1 MSADLAHPTRLLA
14 STGARRLLAGLLL
27 LIGVHAG
34 AWAQAERVA
43 ARVAEE
49 HQVKAAYL
57 YKFLGFI
64 DWPPQAFA
72 SAESPYVIGVVGADA
87 LADELA
93 RVVASRQ
100 VNGRPAVARKLG
112 PDEPP
117 TGVHLLFIG
126 RDAAPRAAS
135 LLAQVRDRS
144 VLTVTETE
152 EAFEAGSAINFVVVD
167 DKVRFDV
174 ARRSTEAS
182 SLKISSRLI
191 GVARRVRE
199 SML

>member
-1 MSADLAHPTRLLA
+1 LNA
-14 STGARRLLAGLLL
+14 TGAKRLLAGLLL
-27 LIGVHAG
+27 LIWVHAG
-34 AWAQAERVA
+34 AWAQAERAA

-64 DWPPQAFA
+64 QWPPQSFV
-72 SAESPYVIGVVGADA
+72 SAEAPFVIGVVGADA

-100 VNGRPAVARKLG
+100 VNGRSAVARKLG
-112 PDEPP
+112 PGEPP

-126 RDAAPRAAS
+126 RDVGARAAG
-135 LLAQVRDRS
+135 LLAQARDQS
-144 VLTVTETE
+144 MLTVTETE

-167 DKVRFDV
+167 NKVRFDI
-174 ARRSTEAS
+174 APRSAEAS

-199 SML
+199 GVL